1 MEDARPPPL
10 KAKPPGPKCFCKK
23 TRAKILGPMSGASQG
38 FNQKIVHSAV
48 AKIWNIFRLA
58 TVQYTLHLL
67 LRAGLLWTLELM
79 ENCANPKLIG
89 EDQLWVRNLGHWLT
103 PWLASQVTGG
113 PVLMM
118 LQTNPKSC
126 FKPVNTNENERKN
139 TGHTKS
145 RKPFSTLEYMLECN
159 WWVLRGLALRG
170 RWERVWINIPQFAGT
185 LG

>member
-1 MEDARPPPL
+1 
-10 KAKPPGPKCFCKK
+10 
-23 TRAKILGPMSGASQG
+23 MSGASQG

-118 LQTNPKSC
+118 LQTNTKSC
-126 FKPVNTNENERKN
+126 FKPVNTNENERKYR
-139 TGHTKS
+139 THKMPKALFHSWVYVWVQLMG
-145 RKPFSTLEYMLECN
+145 LE
-159 WWVLRGLALRG
+159 LRG